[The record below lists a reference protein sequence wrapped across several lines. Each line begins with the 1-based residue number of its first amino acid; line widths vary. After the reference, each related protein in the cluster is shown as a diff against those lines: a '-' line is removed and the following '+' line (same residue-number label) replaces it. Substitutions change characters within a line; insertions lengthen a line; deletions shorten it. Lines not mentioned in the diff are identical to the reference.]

1 LKPQVPA
8 GYALICIDEIDSTNL
23 EALRQADNGI
33 EGPLW
38 IVAERQTCG
47 RGRRGRDWITSKGNL
62 FATLLLTGQGPAAV
76 MSGLS
81 FVAAV
86 AVANM
91 TEQLLAQAKSTVQ
104 VRLKW
109 PNDVLLNNAKAG
121 GILVETSG
129 AGSQQ
134 DAYAVAIGI
143 GLNVSTHPTQTL
155 IYPTTDLAECGL
167 ELNSNDVFEQLAVS
181 FDHCLSLWQHGAG
194 FAPIKQRWLEF
205 GPSVGQELEINTGV
219 DVITGAFMGL
229 DQQGELILRLPD
241 GSQQV
246 IVAGDITAV
255 APEPLSP
262 TQGTL

>member
-8 GYALICIDEIDSTNL
+8 GYSLICLDEIDSTNL
-23 EALRQADNGI
+23 EALRQAENGV

-38 IVAERQTCG
+38 IVAERQTRG
-47 RGRRGRDWITSKGNL
+47 RGRRGRDWITSQGNL
-62 FATLLLTGQGPAAV
+62 FATLLLTGQGPAGV
-76 MSGLS
+76 MCGLS

-91 TEQLLAQAKSTVQ
+91 IEHQVAQAKLSVQ
-104 VRLKW
+104 VNLKW

-134 DAYAVAIGI
+134 NAYAVAIGI
-143 GLNVSTHPTQTL
+143 GLNISTHPTQNL
-155 IYPTTDLAECGL
+155 IYPTTDFAECGL
-167 ELNSNDVFEQLAVS
+167 ELNSNDVFEHLAVS

-255 APEPLSP
+255 APEPHAP
-262 TQGTL
+262 MQDTF